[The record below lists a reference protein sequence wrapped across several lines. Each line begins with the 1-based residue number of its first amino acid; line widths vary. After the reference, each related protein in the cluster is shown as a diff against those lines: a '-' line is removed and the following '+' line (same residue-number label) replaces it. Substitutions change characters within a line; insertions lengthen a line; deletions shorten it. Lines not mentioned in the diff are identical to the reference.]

1 MAAQTSRTDL
11 LPCIDTLMGLATMGY
26 DAGHYMTFI
35 FDIPKHLLHP
45 QNPSISAAS
54 DLKPLLPVTS
64 D

>member
-1 MAAQTSRTDL
+1 
-11 LPCIDTLMGLATMGY
+11 MGLATMGY